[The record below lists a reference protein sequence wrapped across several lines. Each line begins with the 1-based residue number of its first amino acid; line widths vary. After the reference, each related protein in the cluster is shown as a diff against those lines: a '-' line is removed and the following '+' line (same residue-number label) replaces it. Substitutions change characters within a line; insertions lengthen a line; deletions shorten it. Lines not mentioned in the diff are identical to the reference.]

1 MTIKKAAISTSI
13 VLAMGFSIPVF
24 AQTEGQPEAME
35 GTGSVTIVDGDAVTI
50 ECVPQAEV
58 DAMTDEDKG
67 KLTLPVCEDAGA
79 SIGEKNADG
88 SMAVTQ

>member
-1 MTIKKAAISTSI
+1 MTIQKTAISTSI
-13 VLAMGFSIPVF
+13 VLALGLSIPAF

-35 GTGSVTIVDGDAVTI
+35 GTASVTIIDGDAVTI

-58 DAMTDEDKG
+58 DAMTVEDKG

-79 SIGEKNADG
+79 SDGEKNADG
-88 SMAVTQ
+88 SKAVTQ